1 MVLVSA
7 RPSDPSSSQLVEQF
21 LVEVLVGL
29 FAAHGEEDVSADELV
44 DDLAIGGEALEN
56 DVLIVLEL
64 DHHMTRLPVDIPSL
78 HGGVSPGLDVVAG
91 DKLHP
96 HDLVGRHTEQLL
108 LLLAVKLDDEQGD
121 SVLGQTLPGLD
132 EVHL

>member
-7 RPSDPSSSQLVEQF
+7 RPSDPSSSQLVEQL

-56 DVLIVLEL
+56 DVLAVSKLEHNINHSHKL
-64 DHHMTRLPVDIPSL
+64 FFPVSF
-78 HGGVSPGLDVVAG
+78 ARQ
-91 DKLHP
+91 K
-96 HDLVGRHTEQLL
+96 
-108 LLLAVKLDDEQGD
+108 K
-121 SVLGQTLPGLD
+121 
-132 EVHL
+132 